1 MSPRRRSR
9 FSNWT
14 GGVDPGDETDE
25 PEGDAVSGS
34 DTPSGGDTVYG
45 SDAVYSDAD
54 DSVPVVGQ
62 SLSDLLVGGDS
73 LSEGADPVEPES
85 TPGTELPY
93 DGRIVRIPLD
103 AVTPNA
109 VQPRRRFEESS
120 LAALT
125 ASVSELGVLQPII
138 VRPIAAPDVGDG
150 ANGGS
155 AAGGVI
161 DLRAAESATDST
173 RYELVAGERRWRA
186 ARRAGLN
193 HIPALVREVDD
204 LRSLEEAIVE
214 NLHRV
219 DLNPLEEAGAFQQLV
234 DDFGL
239 TQEEVA
245 ARVGKSR
252 SAVANTLRL
261 LQLPGSI
268 QRMVM
273 DGELS
278 AGHARTLLSEPSLAR
293 QRQLAARIIE
303 DDLSVRQAEELA
315 KELSG
320 RRSANSDDGSGASR
334 PSPTK
339 SAGALEVENHLA
351 DVLDTR
357 VRVTEGAKRGSITIE
372 FADADDLDRIYRL
385 FVGPRRRS

>member
-1 MSPRRRSR
+1 MAGRSVDDDGIDG
-9 FSNWT
+9 SVD
-14 GGVDPGDETDE
+14 GGHGLAP
-25 PEGDAVSGS
+25 
-34 DTPSGGDTVYG
+34 
-45 SDAVYSDAD
+45 
-54 DSVPVVGQ
+54 
-62 SLSDLLVGGDS
+62 SLSDLLVGGSS
-73 LSEGADPVEPES
+73 LSEQTGGEPVLADPLAVHSDLGPAA
-85 TPGTELPY
+85 ELPY
-93 DGRIVRIPLD
+93 QGRIVMVPVES
-103 AVTPNA
+103 VTPNA

-138 VRPIAAPDVGDG
+138 VRPIGDV
-150 ANGGS
+150 
-155 AAGGVI
+155 VI
-161 DLRAAESATDST
+161 DLDDPDAGGRAEVG

-186 ARRAGLN
+186 ARRAGLE

-239 TQEEVA
+239 TQEDVA

-278 AGHARTLLSEPSLAR
+278 AGHARTLLSEPNLSR

-315 KELSG
+315 RELTGGRGEAGKSG
-320 RRSANSDDGSGASR
+320 AGDKDGSGERGSGRSSR
-334 PSPTK
+334 AK

-351 DVLDTR
+351 DLLDTR
-357 VRVTEGAKRGSITIE
+357 VRVVEGAKRGSITIE
-372 FADADDLDRIYRL
+372 FADSEDLDRIYRL
-385 FVGPRRRS
+385 FVGPRRRKQGD

>member
-1 MSPRRRSR
+1 MSRRRRSR
-9 FSNWT
+9 FTSWA
-14 GGVDPGDETDE
+14 VGDDAGPETDD
-25 PEGDAVSGS
+25 GTDDQDAPIYRELYGEDAPPYIGVEESGADDESGS
-34 DTPSGGDTVYG
+34 G
-45 SDAVYSDAD
+45 SVI
-54 DSVPVVGQ
+54 GQ
-62 SLSDLLVGGDS
+62 SLSDLLVGGNS
-73 LSEGADPVEPES
+73 LSEQTDDELSADQATEAEAS
-85 TPGTELPY
+85 RITGTELPY
-93 DGRIVRIPLD
+93 DGRIVLVSVD
-103 AVTPNA
+103 AVSPNA

-125 ASVSELGVLQPII
+125 ASVAELGVLQPII
-138 VRPIAAPDVGDG
+138 VRPVDDA
-150 ANGGS
+150 S
-155 AAGGVI
+155 
-161 DLRAAESATDST
+161 S

-186 ARRAGLN
+186 ARRAGLA
-193 HIPALVREVDD
+193 HIPALVRRVDD

-219 DLNPLEEAGAFQQLV
+219 DLNPLEEASAFQQLV

-239 TQEEVA
+239 TQEDVA

-278 AGHARTLLSEPSLAR
+278 AGHARTLLAEPNLAR

-315 KELSG
+315 RELSG
-320 RRSANSDDGSGASR
+320 RGSGVDDKSSSGHGGSTGSSR
-334 PSPTK
+334 AK

-351 DVLDTR
+351 DLLDTR
-357 VRVTEGAKRGSITIE
+357 VRVAEGTKRGSITIE
-372 FADADDLDRIYRL
+372 FADAEDLDRIYRL
-385 FVGPRRRS
+385 FVGPSRRKRTD